1 MMEKGV
7 QERFEECDIAEEEAD
22 GTDET
27 PGQLL
32 QRVREVVRRQAGQS
46 VGICVSRLRSL
57 VEDDS
62 EETPPTVQRLAA
74 LDLIELAGARPP
86 KQVGKPQVVIQLP
99 SMKDIEGLLRG
110 AGAGPEDLV
119 AIPVEPEP
127 NRLISA
133 PAAGPD
139 EGIV

>member
-1 MMEKGV
+1 MMEQDV
-7 QERFEECDIAEEEAD
+7 QERSEECDTADEEAGD
-22 GTDET
+22 TDET

-46 VGICVSRLRSL
+46 VGVCVTRLRGM
-57 VEDDS
+57 VEDGS
-62 EETPPTVQRLAA
+62 GNTPPTVQRLAA

-110 AGAGPEDLV
+110 VGDGPADLV
-119 AIPVEPEP
+119 ATRVEPEP

-139 EGIV
+139 EDIV